1 MHCLI
6 YSPAGTGGG
15 ANEEDNPDSVYMFAW
30 ALDGWRIGES
40 GAGPTNRAESP
51 NSITAPLM
59 VRRQYVEWSVLI
71 RHLCMLVGRNK
82 SYMSGVHYLEYA

>member
-15 ANEEDNPDSVYMFAW
+15 ANEEDRPESVYMFAW

-40 GAGPTNRAESP
+40 GAGPINRVESP
-51 NSITAPLM
+51 NSITTPLM
-59 VRRQYVEWSVLI
+59 VRRQYVGGSVL
-71 RHLCMLVGRNK
+71 M
-82 SYMSGVHYLEYA
+82 SY